1 MALTDKKYSSFH
13 GKTGSDKNSMKAK
26 FDEGHQNVYVDN
38 PDGGDPAI
46 VAMIYQ
52 IGQLEEEL
60 DYLRTEIS
68 DNKDKKSM
76 TIGIASNQAMAGDT
90 TTITSQQAKDIT
102 NTKTDVA
109 NNTTTIKSMDTQ
121 VSTNKTNIATNV
133 TNIDG
138 KLTKM
143 LGNKNQSLI
152 CVVEEDRN
160 GDHALIFMLSI
171 KDEKSGK
178 TIRKTATLQF
188 K

>member
-26 FDEGHQNVYVDN
+26 FDEGHQSVYVDDPN
-38 PDGGDPAI
+38 GGDPAI

-76 TIGIASNQAMAGDT
+76 TIGTASNQAMAGDT
-90 TTITSQQAKDIT
+90 TTITSQQAKTIT
-102 NTKTDVA
+102 D
-109 NNTTTIKSMDTQ
+109 NTTTAIGNTGEIKKLDT
-121 VSTNKTNIATNV
+121 SV
-133 TNIDG
+133 TNNSNTITSLIKG
-138 KLTKM
+138 KLEVM
-143 LGNKNQSLI
+143 LNRTGSSKQQLT
-152 CVVEEDRN
+152 CGVVERLGVYNLNFVYEDVDRN
-160 GDHALIFMLSI
+160 G
-171 KDEKSGK
+171 K
-178 TIRKTATLQF
+178 TITKTGSIQL